1 MGLTK
6 YKLGELIENYDEK
19 CGEPNLTEF
28 DVSGINRE
36 KEFFE
41 PSKQVGKNTKNYR
54 CVPAGFFATN
64 LMHVGR
70 DIVLPIAF
78 NHSDSNKIVSPAYT
92 IFKIKDSNKVLNEF
106 LFMYF
111 NSKEKDRYF
120 WFFTDASIR
129 DGLSWG
135 DFCDIEIN
143 LPSIAI
149 QKKYVAI
156 YQAMLKN
163 QEAYEEGLEDL
174 LISYEGYFDILKKRV
189 DILQLLKDI
198 IIKEENSNVA
208 SIYSKKDVRGIS
220 NEKEFMKTKANLS
233 NKDISK
239 FLIISKDMFA
249 YNSRTDGRDKL
260 VLALNT
266 KDKPILVTNNYNAFV
281 IKDEKKKQVEPLYL
295 YAYFNRSEFD
305 RLVRFHSW
313 GSSQELLS
321 WDFLGDIKVPIPNI
335 NMQTS
340 LLNLYKIYL
349 NRKEINEKIKEQIKS
364 ICPIL
369 IKGAMEEARRE
380 GVSNG

>member
-6 YKLGELIENYDEK
+6 YKLGELIEKYDEK

-41 PSKQVGKNTKNYR
+41 PSKQVGKNTENYK
-54 CVPAGFFATN
+54 CVPVEFFATN

-78 NHSDSNKIVSPAYT
+78 NHSNRNKIVSPAYT

-129 DGLSWG
+129 DGLSWE

-143 LPSIAI
+143 LPSIEI

-163 QEAYEEGLEDL
+163 QEAYEKGLDDLKLACDATVEELRRKMPSDKIGSFISRGIKNTDGEFTEVLGIGGAGFISPQKKPNKSLKNYKIMREGAIVYAPPLYN
-174 LISYEGYFDILKKRV
+174 I
-189 DILQLLKDI
+189 
-198 IIKEENSNVA
+198 NSNA
-208 SIYSKKDVRGIS
+208 IHLY
-220 NEKEFMKTKANLS
+220 
-233 NKDISK
+233 
-239 FLIISKDMFA
+239 
-249 YNSRTDGRDKL
+249 
-260 VLALNT
+260 
-266 KDKPILVTNNYNAFV
+266 TNNYVSVCSPIYEVFYTDKNILLPEYLILWLKREEFKRYAAFNALGVRNTF
-281 IKDEKKKQVEPLYL
+281 DYNLME
-295 YAYFNRSEFD
+295 EF
-305 RLVRFHSW
+305 S
-313 GSSQELLS
+313 
-321 WDFLGDIKVPIPNI
+321 IPIPPIEIQKSIANI
-335 NMQTS
+335 
-340 LLNLYKIYL
+340 YKVYTE
-349 NRKEINEKIKEQIKS
+349 RKEINEKLKEQIKS
-364 ICPIL
+364 ICPVL
-369 IKGAMEEARRE
+369 IKGAMEEADRE
-380 GVSNG
+380 GV

>member
-6 YKLGELIENYDEK
+6 YKLGELIEKYDEK

-41 PSKQVGKNTKNYR
+41 PSKQVGKNTENYK
-54 CVPAGFFATN
+54 CVPVEFFATN

-78 NHSDSNKIVSPAYT
+78 NHSKSNKIVSPAYT

-129 DGLSWG
+129 DGLSWE

-143 LPSIAI
+143 LPSIEI

-163 QEAYEEGLEDL
+163 QGAYEEGLEDL
-174 LISYEGYFDILKKRV
+174 KLACLGTIENIRKNSRKLYRIGDFIEPFNEKNVDESITLEQGINIDKKFITPHRPNKSLSNRKIVRRGQFAYCTQLNNENVAIAYRDAEDCVVSSVYDIFEITKKEKLLDAYLMLWIIRPEFGRFVYWASEGSAYEFLSYE
-189 DILQLLKDI
+189 
-198 IIKEENSNVA
+198 
-208 SIYSKKDVRGIS
+208 
-220 NEKEFMKTKANLS
+220 NLS
-233 NKDISK
+233 NYRI
-239 FLIISKDMFA
+239 
-249 YNSRTDGRDKL
+249 
-260 VLALNT
+260 
-266 KDKPILVTNNYNAFV
+266 
-281 IKDEKKKQVEPLYL
+281 
-295 YAYFNRSEFD
+295 
-305 RLVRFHSW
+305 
-313 GSSQELLS
+313 
-321 WDFLGDIKVPIPNI
+321 PIPPIEIQNSIANI
-335 NMQTS
+335 
-340 LLNLYKIYL
+340 YKVYTE
-349 NRKEINEKIKEQIKS
+349 RKEINEKLKEQIKS
-364 ICPIL
+364 MCPIL
-369 IKGAMEEARRE
+369 IKGAMEEASRE
-380 GVSNG
+380 EV